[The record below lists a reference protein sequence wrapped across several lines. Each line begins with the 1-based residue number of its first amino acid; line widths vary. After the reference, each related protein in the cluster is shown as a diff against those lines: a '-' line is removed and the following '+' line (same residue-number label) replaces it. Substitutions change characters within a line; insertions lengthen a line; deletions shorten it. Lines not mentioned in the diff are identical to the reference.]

1 MRKIIF
7 NPFEALASWVARNLG
22 HPLAFILATLT
33 IIVWGIT
40 GPFCGYSDTWMLWV
54 NTGTTIVTFLAV
66 FLLQNSSNRSSDE
79 LMEEIS
85 ELKQMIRDL
94 KKHVDS

>member
-22 HPLAFILATLT
+22 HPLAVIFASLA
-33 IIVWGIT
+33 IIIWAII
-40 GPFCGYSDTWMLWV
+40 GPFCGFSDTWMLWV

-66 FLLQNSSNRSSDE
+66 FLLQNSSNRASDE
-79 LMEEIS
+79 TLEEIR
-85 ELKQMIRDL
+85 ELKEMIRDL
-94 KKHVDS
+94 KNGK